1 MCSKAIDEYKNPI
14 FDEYYGRYYHV
25 AEAVLKN
32 AIKKALSPSEVR
44 SLILEYGFEGTALS
58 VDKDFVKGLRMLE
71 RDAKGLY
78 HSVVKSVPLLSPT
91 ELEYRWL
98 KTIGLDEKFSLFS
111 DEPVCGEKLEPLYER
126 DMLVYFDRPS
136 RGDDF
141 KDERYISNF
150 RCILSSISEKRM
162 LEIEYEGKDGLS
174 VQTITA
180 LPLKLDYSIKDDR
193 FRLVIYRR
201 HAYNYLLLSK
211 IISCRLGQ
219 DATGREIDIGLIDDS
234 ELVFTLFD
242 EHNAL
247 ERIMLQLADYKKE
260 VYRLGASNYEVKL
273 YYNKGDEGQI
283 VGRLLSFGP
292 HVKVNSPDSV
302 VKQIAH
308 KISEEL
314 KILIGALA

>member
-25 AEAVLKN
+25 AESVLKN
-32 AIKKALSPSEVR
+32 AIKKGLTPSEVR
-44 SLILEYGFEGTALS
+44 SLILEDGFEGTALS
-58 VDKDFVKGLRMLE
+58 VDKDFVKGWRMLE

-98 KTIGLDEKFSLFS
+98 KTVGQDDKFGLFS
-111 DEPVCGEKLEPLYER
+111 DGPACDKNLEPLYER

-136 RGDDF
+136 RGDDY
-141 KDERYISNF
+141 KDERYIENF
-150 RCILSSISEKRM
+150 RCILSSIREKRM

-180 LPLKLDYSIKDDR
+180 LPLKLDYSLKDDR

-211 IISCRLGQ
+211 IISCHLGQ
-219 DATGREIDIGLIDDS
+219 EATGRDIDIELFDDS

-260 VYRLGASNYEVKL
+260 VYRLDDGNYEVKL

-292 HVKVNSPDSV
+292 YVKVKTPESV
-302 VKQIAH
+302 VRQIAQ
-308 KISEEL
+308 KVSEQL
-314 KILIGALA
+314 KAFETCL

>member
-1 MCSKAIDEYKNPI
+1 MCSKAIDEYKNSI
-14 FDEYYGRYYHV
+14 FDEYYGRYYQV
-25 AEAVLKN
+25 AESVLKN
-32 AIKKALSPSEVR
+32 AIKKGLSPSEVR
-44 SLILEYGFEGTALS
+44 SLILEDGFEGTALS
-58 VDKDFVKGLRMLE
+58 IDKDFVKNWKMLE
-71 RDAKGLY
+71 RDEKGLY
-78 HSVVKSVPLLSPT
+78 HSVVKSVPHLSPT

-98 KTIGLDEKFSLFS
+98 KTIGLDDKFGLFS
-111 DEPVCGEKLEPLYER
+111 DEPVCGEKLETLYER

-162 LEIEYEGKDGLS
+162 LEIEYEGKDGLNS
-174 VQTITA
+174 NTITA
-180 LPLKLDYSIKDDR
+180 LPLKLDYSLKDDR

-201 HAYNYLLLSK
+201 HALNYLLLGK

-219 DATGREIDIGLIDDS
+219 DATGRDIDIGLFDDS
-234 ELVFTLFD
+234 ELCFTLFD

-260 VYRLGASNYEVKL
+260 VYRLNEGNYAVKL

-283 VGRLLSFGP
+283 IGRILSFGP
-292 HVKVNSPDSV
+292 YVKVKSPDSV
-302 VKQIAH
+302 VRQIVQ
-308 KISEEL
+308 KVSEQL
-314 KILIGALA
+314 KAFTTGL

>member
-1 MCSKAIDEYKNPI
+1 
-14 FDEYYGRYYHV
+14 
-25 AEAVLKN
+25 
-32 AIKKALSPSEVR
+32 
-44 SLILEYGFEGTALS
+44 
-58 VDKDFVKGLRMLE
+58 MLE

-98 KTIGLDEKFSLFS
+98 KTIGLDDKFSLFS

-150 RCILSSISEKRM
+150 RCILSAIGKKRM
-162 LEIEYEGKDGLS
+162 LEIEYEGKDGLNS
-174 VQTITA
+174 NTIKA
-180 LPLKLDYSIKDDR
+180 LPLKLDYSLKDDR

-201 HAYNYLLLSK
+201 HAYNYLLLCK

-219 DATGREIDIGLIDDS
+219 EAKNIDMGLFDDS

-260 VYRLGASNYEVKL
+260 VYRLNDGNYEVKL

-283 VGRLLSFGP
+283 IGRLLSFGP
-292 HVKVNSPDSV
+292 YVKVKSPDSV
-302 VKQIAH
+302 VRQIVQ
-308 KISEEL
+308 KVSEQL
-314 KILIGALA
+314 KAFTTGL

>member
-25 AEAVLKN
+25 AESVLKN
-32 AIKKALSPSEVR
+32 AINKGLAPHEVR
-44 SLILEYGFEGTALS
+44 SLILENGFEGTVLNI
-58 VDKDFVKGLRMLE
+58 DKDFVKNWKMFT
-71 RDAKGLY
+71 RDEKGLY
-78 HSVVKSVPLLSPT
+78 HSVVKSVPRLSPT

-98 KTIGLDEKFSLFS
+98 KSIGQDDKFGLFS
-111 DEPVCGEKLEPLYER
+111 DGPACDKNSEYLYDR

-136 RGDDF
+136 RADDF
-141 KDERYISNF
+141 KNERYISNF
-150 RCILSSISEKRM
+150 RCILSAIGKKRM
-162 LEIEYEGKDGLS
+162 LEIEYEGKDGQNS
-174 VQTITA
+174 NTITA

-219 DATGREIDIGLIDDS
+219 EAKNIDIGLFDDS
-234 ELVFTLFD
+234 ELCFTLFD

-260 VYRLGASNYEVKL
+260 VYRLNDGNYEVKL

-283 VGRLLSFGP
+283 IGRLLSFGP
-292 HVKVNSPDSV
+292 YVRVKSPDSV
-302 VKQIAH
+302 VRQIAQ
-308 KISEEL
+308 KVSEQL
-314 KILIGALA
+314 KAFTTGL

>member
-25 AEAVLKN
+25 AESVLKN

-44 SLILEYGFEGTALS
+44 SLILEDGFEGTALS
-58 VDKDFVKGLRMLE
+58 IDKDFVKNWKMLE
-71 RDAKGLY
+71 RDEKGLY
-78 HSVVKSVPLLSPT
+78 HSVVKSVPRLSHT

-98 KTIGLDEKFSLFS
+98 KTIGLDDKFSLFS

-162 LEIEYEGKDGLS
+162 LEIEYEGKDGLNS
-174 VQTITA
+174 NTIKA
-180 LPLKLDYSIKDDR
+180 LPLKLDYSLKDDR

-273 YYNKGDEGQI
+273 YYNKGDEGQL

-292 HVKVNSPDSV
+292 YVKVISPDSV
-302 VKQIAH
+302 VKQIAQ
-308 KISEEL
+308 KVSEQL
-314 KILIGALA
+314 KVFEAGL

>member
-25 AEAVLKN
+25 AESVLKN
-32 AIKKALSPSEVR
+32 AIKKGLSPSEVR
-44 SLILEYGFEGTALS
+44 SLILEDGFEGTALS
-58 VDKDFVKGLRMLE
+58 VDKDFVKNWKMLE
-71 RDAKGLY
+71 RDEKGLY
-78 HSVVKSVPLLSPT
+78 HSVVKSVPRLSPT

-98 KTIGLDEKFSLFS
+98 KTIGLDDKFSLFS

-162 LEIEYEGKDGLS
+162 LEIEYEGKDGLNS
-174 VQTITA
+174 NTIKA
-180 LPLKLDYSIKDDR
+180 LPLKLDYSLKDDR

-219 DATGREIDIGLIDDS
+219 DATGRDIDIGLIDDS
-234 ELVFTLFD
+234 ELIFTLFD

-247 ERIMLQLADYKKE
+247 ERIMLQLADYKQD
-260 VYRLGASNYEVKL
+260 VYRLNNGTYEVKL

-292 HVKVNSPDSV
+292 YIRVKSPISV
-302 VKQIAH
+302 VKQIAQ
-308 KISEEL
+308 KVSEQL
-314 KILIGALA
+314 KVFEAGL

>member
-25 AEAVLKN
+25 AESVLKN
-32 AIKKALSPSEVR
+32 AINKGLAPHEVR
-44 SLILEYGFEGTALS
+44 SLILENGFEGTVLS
-58 VDKDFVKGLRMLE
+58 IDKDFVKNWKMLT
-71 RDAKGLY
+71 RDEKGLY
-78 HSVVKSVPLLSPT
+78 HSVVKSVPRLSPT

-98 KTIGLDEKFSLFS
+98 KSIGQDDKFGLFS
-111 DEPVCGEKLEPLYER
+111 DGPACDKNSEYLYDR

-136 RGDDF
+136 RADDF
-141 KDERYISNF
+141 KNERYISNF
-150 RCILSSISEKRM
+150 RCILSAIGKKRM
-162 LEIEYEGKDGLS
+162 LEIEYEGKDGQNS
-174 VQTITA
+174 NTITA

-219 DATGREIDIGLIDDS
+219 DATGRDIDIGLIDDS
-234 ELVFTLFD
+234 ELIFTLFD

-260 VYRLGASNYEVKL
+260 VYRLNNGNYEVKL

-292 HVKVNSPDSV
+292 YVRVKSPISV
-302 VKQIAH
+302 VKQIAQ
-308 KISEEL
+308 KVSEQL
-314 KILIGALA
+314 KVFEAGL